1 MVLSPKLTYDR
12 RSRVQLLFS
21 DIELAKLDQLLP
33 VLDLPIAVNPVHVGL
48 DPDWTLRKTLCP
60 HPHLY
65 SNFSFPPQF

>member
-33 VLDLPIAVNPVHVGL
+33 VLDLPSAANPVDVGL
-48 DPDWTLRKTLCP
+48 DPD
-60 HPHLY
+60 
-65 SNFSFPPQF
+65 